1 MTGYERINWLYER
14 LKCKGFPCRQQF
26 LAQFEV
32 STSTFKRDLAFLRD
46 RLGAPIDYDPGRQ
59 GYFLTDTD
67 FELPS
72 FWFNRSHL
80 LILASIC
87 RQLELFVLSPRITEL
102 RSRLMAMLV
111 PGDGQSLVDI
121 FSFETVGCATCDNAN
136 FDILSD
142 SMLTGRLVS
151 ITYRSGGNGEITNRE
166 VEPYR
171 LHNYMG
177 AWYLIGFCRE
187 RQAPRSF
194 QLSRILELQVL
205 DERIG
210 AWRFSVE
217 EYLAGAFGIFKGA
230 ELVTVVL
237 HFAPAM
243 ARFVNNEF
251 WHRDQEMESLPGGGL
266 RLSLPVADLTEIRM
280 KVLQYGSGVEVVAP
294 EELREQVAA
303 EAVRVAELYAGKK
316 IER

>member
-1 MTGYERINWLYER
+1 MTGYERIHWLYER
-14 LKCKGFPCRQQF
+14 LKSDAFPRRQQF
-26 LAQFEV
+26 LEQFEV
-32 STSTFKRDLAFLRD
+32 SPSTFKRDLAYLRD
-46 RLGAPIDYDPGRQ
+46 RLGAQIEFHPSRQ
-59 GYFLTDTD
+59 GYFLINTD

-80 LILASIC
+80 LILAGIC
-87 RQLELFVLSPRITEL
+87 RQLELFALSPSIAEL
-102 RSRLMAMLV
+102 RTRLMAMLA
-111 PGDGQSLVDI
+111 PDNGQPLVNI

-136 FDILSD
+136 LDGMAEA
-142 SMLTGRLVS
+142 MLAGRVVS
-151 ITYRSGGNGEITNRE
+151 ITYRSGGNGAITIRE

-194 QLSRILELQVL
+194 QLSRILELGVL
-205 DERIG
+205 SERVG
-210 AWRFSVE
+210 SQRFSVE
-217 EYLAGAFGIFKGA
+217 DYLAGAFGIFKGA

-237 HFAPAM
+237 HFSPAM
-243 ARFVNNEF
+243 ARFVENEF
-251 WHRDQEMESLPGGGL
+251 WHRDQVMAPLSDGGL

-280 KVLQYGSGVEVVAP
+280 KVLQYGSQVEVIAP

-303 EAVRVAELYAGKK
+303 EAARMVKMYERKK
-316 IER
+316 IG